1 MSLTLAA
8 RTRHMT
14 SSAIRE
20 ILKLTE
26 RPGVLSLAGGLPSP
40 DSFPLDALAQ
50 ASERV
55 WRTQGAQA
63 MQYANSEGLMPL
75 REWIAQRV
83 SLPQWPVRPEQ
94 VLVTTGSQQGLDLLG
109 KVLLDPGCKLLV
121 EQPTYLGA
129 LLAFSPYEP
138 AFQSWRA
145 DEQGPVPRAL
155 ALKGTGEASGQ
166 ARSDAIR
173 AAYLVPSFQ
182 NPTGHAIGAPRRAE
196 IAAELCAHRVTLIE
210 DNPYGELWFD
220 ESPPAP
226 IAASAPQQT
235 VYLGSLSKVLAPG
248 LRIGYVVTPPDDA
261 PGALD
266 LRARLLQA
274 KQASDLHT
282 PGFNQRLVL
291 QLLADGFDLDAHVA
305 MVRERYKAQR
315 DAMAQALSL
324 HLPDG
329 CAWQV
334 PQGGMF
340 FWVQGPEG
348 FDAGTSLPA
357 AVERGVAYVPG
368 AAFYVEAPQQARRQ
382 MRLSFVTLS
391 VEQIHEAVKRLA
403 AHLGG
408 EGWRAC

>member
-40 DSFPLDALAQ
+40 DSFPLDALAL

-75 REWIAQRV
+75 REWIARRV

-109 KVLLDPGCKLLV
+109 KVLLDPGSKVLV

-129 LLAFSPYEP
+129 LQAFSPYEP
-138 AFQSWRA
+138 AFQAWMA
-145 DEQGPVPRAL
+145 DAQGPDPRAL
-155 ALKGTGEASGQ
+155 QPKVQYGHSLSNHADL
-166 ARSDAIR
+166 R

-182 NPTGHAIGAPRRAE
+182 NPTGHAIGAQRRAE
-196 IAAELCAHRVTLIE
+196 IAAELRAHRVTLIE

-220 ESPPAP
+220 EPPPAP
-226 IAASAPQQT
+226 IAASAPHQT

-248 LRIGYVVTPPDDA
+248 LRIGYVVTPPDEA

-305 MVRERYKAQR
+305 TVRQRYKAQR
-315 DAMAQALSL
+315 DAMAQALTH
-324 HLPDG
+324 HLPEG

-340 FWVQGPEG
+340 FWVQGPDG
-348 FDAGTSLPA
+348 FDAAASLPA

-368 AAFYVEAPQQARRQ
+368 AAFYVDAPRQARRQ

-403 AHLGG
+403 DHLGG
-408 EGWRAC
+408 EARRAC

>member
-109 KVLLDPGCKLLV
+109 KVLMDPGCNVLV

-129 LLAFSPYEP
+129 LQAFSPYEP
-138 AFQSWRA
+138 AFQAWGA
-145 DEQGPVPRAL
+145 DEQGPDPRDL
-155 ALKGTGEASGQ
+155 AGGG
-166 ARSDAIR
+166 AIR

-182 NPTGHAIGAPRRAE
+182 NPTGHAIGAQRRAE
-196 IAAELCAHRVTLIE
+196 IAAELNAHHVTLIE

-220 ESPPAP
+220 EPPPAP
-226 IAASAPQQT
+226 IAASAPHQT

-291 QLLADGFDLDAHVA
+291 QLLADGFDLDAHVSA
-305 MVRERYKAQR
+305 VRERYKAQR
-315 DAMAQALSL
+315 DAMAQALKQY
-324 HLPDG
+324 LPYG

-348 FDAGTSLPA
+348 FDAAASMPA

-403 AHLGG
+403 AHLG
-408 EGWRAC
+408 